1 MCIVQAEHAARA
13 SHSSPKQEQDPK
25 FGAKRRYLTDLQD
38 NVNKQPAAYAE
49 PAEPSKIE
57 L

>member
-49 PAEPSKIE
+49 PAEPSRIE